1 MVMPHPILPVGLPP
15 ASVAMAMNHMSQLSD
30 LANMAV
36 VSQVH
41 TEESK
46 VKASSSKSTRAN
58 AKRANAKG
66 TNASSVNITSTNAK
80 CVFRS
85 LP

>member
-58 AKRANAKG
+58 AKRANA
-66 TNASSVNITSTNAK
+66 SSVNITSTNAK

-85 LP
+85 LL

>member
-46 VKASSSKSTRAN
+46 VKASNSKSTRAN
-58 AKRANAKG
+58 AKRA
-66 TNASSVNITSTNAK
+66 NASSVNITSTNAK

-85 LP
+85 LL